1 VAAHADKDAA
11 TAKTDLAAGFESE
24 VGCLYGLAYK
34 LLRDR
39 SDAED
44 AVQETAVRA
53 IRSIHTFRG
62 EAALSTWLMRI
73 CVNVCR
79 DRIRGLVQQREMLD
93 AARIDTLW
101 RDETYTVDP
110 VTVVVAADDR
120 DRLRRAL
127 DRLPPAQRLVL
138 LLHDAAGW
146 PTGEIAEMEG
156 LALPTVK
163 SHLRR
168 ARMTMVTLLGQ
179 SAGEA
184 LA

>member
-1 VAAHADKDAA
+1 
-11 TAKTDLAAGFESE
+11 
-24 VGCLYGLAYK
+24 
-34 LLRDR
+34 
-39 SDAED
+39 
-44 AVQETAVRA
+44 
-53 IRSIHTFRG
+53 
-62 EAALSTWLMRI
+62 
-73 CVNVCR
+73 
-79 DRIRGLVQQREMLD
+79 
-93 AARIDTLW
+93 
-101 RDETYTVDP
+101 
-110 VTVVVAADDR
+110 VAADDR

-146 PTGEIAEMEG
+146 PTGEIAEIEG

-168 ARMTMVTLLGQ
+168 ARMKMVTLLGQ

>member
-1 VAAHADKDAA
+1 M
-11 TAKTDLAAGFESE
+11 
-24 VGCLYGLAYK
+24 
-34 LLRDR
+34 LRDR
-39 SDAED
+39 AEAED

-62 EAALSTWLMRI
+62 DAALSTWLTRI

-79 DRIRGLVQQREMLD
+79 DRIRGLVQQRAMLD
-93 AARIDTLW
+93 AARVEALW
-101 RDETYTVDP
+101 CDETYTVDP
-110 VTVVVAADDR
+110 ETVVVAAADR

-127 DRLPPAQRLVL
+127 DRLPSAQRLVL

-146 PTGEIAEMEG
+146 PVGEIAEMEG

-168 ARMTMVTLLGQ
+168 ARMTRVTLLGR
-179 SAGEA
+179 SAAEEFA
-184 LA
+184 